1 MLQLCTPDSEGRK
14 LSTDSYWHMSY
25 IKVILDLFDEKLLVC
40 AGGTDHGNVPEGCQL
55 GSDRTHLKRVFY
67 RHWIIMQIM

>member
-1 MLQLCTPDSEGRK
+1 
-14 LSTDSYWHMSY
+14 MSY